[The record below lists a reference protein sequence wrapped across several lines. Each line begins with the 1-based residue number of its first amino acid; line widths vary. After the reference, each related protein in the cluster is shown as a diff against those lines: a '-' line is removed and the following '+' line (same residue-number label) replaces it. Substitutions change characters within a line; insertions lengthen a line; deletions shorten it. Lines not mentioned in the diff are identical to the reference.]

1 MPPPSHLA
9 LLNTLIVHP
18 AYTTRVEKHGQ
29 DVSSLALAYLT
40 DLVTLVGPVNAN
52 LRAAFQFHS
61 IPLWSRRRASS
72 SDMDESED
80 ERERDRLEG
89 RLANESSVWN
99 CGQDFWSTVG
109 WAFNCSTLHPHR
121 WRYWKAWLEFMLGV
135 LEADWKERSR
145 LDTVA
150 HDTTYSDS
158 PPTAMR
164 EESIIIMYMK
174 QTNGPQGAFKSII
187 KALFADGG
195 SLSASAFTE
204 VFDKEPRGPKKDS
217 SNKRKRADTLD
228 IENDKFG
235 DYFDDEALSSGVSE
249 PPTPEKPRD
258 ARMGATFGASYPGMV
273 DSIDLRLRLF
283 TLIST
288 ATFDLRKRSEINK
301 LYESYASALKVLP
314 LEMFALFISQRV
326 NPMPT
331 EMHVTTIKE
340 LFHLLL
346 PSAYRDPH
354 KVDPENEAEGR
365 LTMTMLEACYACH
378 PANTVG
384 IEDNVKLSLV
394 VESSLQLL
402 WLCDSLEYTD
412 SFADAVQGGIDARQA
427 KVKKKRTGK
436 TKAEADDV
444 LAREMLDA
452 SGERVQLLLDVL
464 MATGQ

>member
-1 MPPPSHLA
+1 ML
-9 LLNTLIVHP
+9 
-18 AYTTRVEKHGQ
+18 
-29 DVSSLALAYLT
+29 
-40 DLVTLVGPVNAN
+40 TLVGPVNAN

-61 IPLWSRRRASS
+61 IPLWSRRSGS
-72 SDMDESED
+72 SDIEDSEEAAD

-89 RLANESSVWN
+89 RLANESSVWS
-99 CGQDFWSTVG
+99 CGRDFWSTMG
-109 WAFNCSTLHPHR
+109 WAFNCSTMYPHR
-121 WRYWKAWLEFMLGV
+121 WRYWKTWLEFMLEV
-135 LEADWKERSR
+135 LEADWRERSR
-145 LDTVA
+145 LDTAA

-158 PPTAMR
+158 APTTMR

-174 QTNGPQGAFKSII
+174 QKNGPQGAFKAII

-195 SLSASAFTE
+195 SLSSSAFPE
-204 VFDKEPRGPKKDS
+204 VFDKEPRGPKKDN
-217 SNKRKRADTLD
+217 NKRKRADTLD

-235 DYFDDEALSSGVSE
+235 DYFDDESFSSGVSE

-258 ARMGATFGASYPGMV
+258 TRKSATFGAGYPGLA
-273 DSIDLRLRLF
+273 DSIDIRLRLF
-283 TLIST
+283 TLVST
-288 ATFDLRKRSEINK
+288 VTFELRKRSEINK

-314 LEMFALFISQRV
+314 LEMFALFVSQRP

-346 PSAYRDPH
+346 PSAYKDPH
-354 KVDPENEAEGR
+354 KIDPEGEAEGR
-365 LTMTMLEACYACH
+365 LTMAMLEECYACH

-384 IEDNVKLSLV
+384 IEDNAKLSLV

-402 WLCDSLEYTD
+402 WLCDSVEYTG
-412 SFADAVQGGIDARQA
+412 SFDAAVQKGIDARQT

-436 TKAEADDV
+436 AKAEADDV

-452 SGERVQLLLDVL
+452 SGERLQLLLEA
-464 MATGQ
+464 MRATAD